1 MFGQTITHLMDNN
14 KVPEY
19 IIDRVNK
26 ELGQYPCIL
35 QTNFFKEEAI
45 AVLEKNSEESWFN
58 HYTDDGKFYK
68 LEGLI
73 KYSDTNIYIY
83 YKSKNPKGQNNQN
96 AYLNECYL
104 QSPQVYRKI
113 DIFHTNTSQ

>member
-1 MFGQTITHLMDNN
+1 MDNN

-58 HYTDDGKFYK
+58 HYTDDGKF
-68 LEGLI
+68 
-73 KYSDTNIYIY
+73 
-83 YKSKNPKGQNNQN
+83 
-96 AYLNECYL
+96 
-104 QSPQVYRKI
+104 
-113 DIFHTNTSQ
+113 